1 MASTVF
7 EIVELANGEFVLRR
21 SDRSSTA
28 GSSLKTKSV
37 EPLVSIKFSKEA
49 LKFLDGN
56 SSDIAKVMIEAGL
69 LEVEDLI
76 NQYILDEEHS
86 VSSKPP
92 VLH

>member
-21 SDRSSTA
+21 ADGRASSVEEVNEKN
-28 GSSLKTKSV
+28 G

-56 SSDIAKVMIEAGL
+56 SSEIAKVMIEAGL

-76 NQYILDEEHS
+76 NQYILEEDVS
-86 VSSKPP
+86 VDAKPP

>member
-7 EIVELANGEFVLRR
+7 EIVELDNGEFVLRR
-21 SDRSSTA
+21 S
-28 GSSLKTKSV
+28 GKSDAKNTEKNN
-37 EPLVSIKFSKEA
+37 EPLVSIKFSGEA

-76 NQYILDEEHS
+76 NQYILEED
-86 VSSKPP
+86 VSLESEPR